1 MGTGPHCAHHL
12 QISRS
17 AAGLIARVLSISAQC
32 TQVNISSEACSDTL
46 LFPECGALSE
56 VRSGGRQTKSESL
69 RLIHKVGAPCKLQS
83 PWP

>member
-1 MGTGPHCAHHL
+1 MGTGHCAHHL

-17 AAGLIARVLSISAQC
+17 AAGLIARVLSNPA
-32 TQVNISSEACSDTL
+32 DTL